1 MRKRLTVI
9 CPESEIDNGNN
20 LAGCLGTEIGDMNS
34 FFILWQDADGD
45 KYAIT
50 SGLVSDEVLECAGK
64 PLVRPAWDVDKV
76 IDMNKASAAQALI
89 KWDLSDVKGSLTS
102 SVSDDYFGFIKS
114 AGVFKIP
121 VADSE

>member
-1 MRKRLTVI
+1 MKKRLTVI

-20 LAGCLGTEIGDMNS
+20 LAGCLGTEIGDMQS
-34 FFILWQDADGD
+34 FIIAWQDADNN

-50 SGLVSDEVLECAGK
+50 SGLVSEEVIDAAGK
-64 PLVRPAWDVDKV
+64 PLDRPKWDVDHA
-76 IDMNKASAAQALI
+76 IDMDKASAAQALI